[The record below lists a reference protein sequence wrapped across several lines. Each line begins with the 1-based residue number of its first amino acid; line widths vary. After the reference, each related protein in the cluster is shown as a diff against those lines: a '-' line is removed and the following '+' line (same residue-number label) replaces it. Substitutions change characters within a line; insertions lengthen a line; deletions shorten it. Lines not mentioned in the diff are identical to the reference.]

1 MLRAYLFILAGLFLF
16 PCSQVEAADITPA
29 PQARPSSVTS
39 PQDLEAI
46 YVMADQGD
54 AGSQN
59 YLGFLYATG
68 QTVAKDE
75 KTAFGWFQKAADQ
88 GHPEALGNLAM
99 MYEKGLGVEKNLR
112 TALALHRQAAMA
124 GYSISMKR
132 LASLYETGVM
142 GEERDPIKA
151 EMWKTR
157 YKETLKASAP
167 AAIDAAPR
175 QAAGK
180 ALATAQVEKPA
191 SLKPAT
197 SSAKTSP
204 QAATASAPG
213 DTQAQ
218 PVSPS
223 SLNRASAASTPYF
236 IQVGGKATARETMEV
251 TQKIVEKNLLPQ
263 NKKIELVNPDGKSYL
278 INIGPFADEH
288 QAAPYKAKIMALLN
302 VAPPP
307 DPAPRPPVQAAPAQT
322 AAAPPKAPVV
332 PAMAIPSQ
340 AQATQPLPA
349 VKTGS
354 GGREKHHYVEVS
366 GKATAREATELI
378 RKIVE
383 RGLLPRNMHVELVN
397 PEADNY
403 RIRIGPFA
411 DAVDAA
417 PQMAKTN
424 APVKSTL
431 TPPNTPMDT
440 SQELLPVTQAG
451 TQPVPGASSSSA
463 QKQAIAPVQP
473 KPLPV
478 TAPKVVATPVASD
491 ISPKLVPMPVAIPQR
506 QEIDTPQIA
515 SVAVPKIEAATAAGD
530 VPAMFAEGKPAATK
544 TVRGRYYYILLNA
557 QNTFEDSMFLTQFL
571 FTKELVHE
579 TRRVKIENL
588 DGQNFHVSIGP
599 FSDIREANQQLQK
612 INQQTFLESS
622 IVTLETRVPVSGDGD
637 YQPFI
642 QIKIPGTLGNAVTLT
657 QALVENELFA
667 PKLFVEI
674 AKFGAGNYLL
684 RYGPFKGIKE
694 SDQGIQYL
702 KKQFRVSPITI
713 NLERLVPVDGKQ

>member
-1 MLRAYLFILAGLFLF
+1 MLRAYPFILACLFLF
-16 PCSQVEAADITPA
+16 PGSQVKAAAPLPA
-29 PQARPSSVTS
+29 PQARTSSVTS

-46 YVMADQGD
+46 FAMADQGD
-54 AGSQN
+54 AGAQN

-68 QTVAKDE
+68 QTVTKDE

-99 MYEKGLGVEKNLR
+99 MYENGLGVEKSLPM
-112 TALALHRQAAMA
+112 ALVLHRQAAMA
-124 GYSISMKR
+124 GYAISMKR
-132 LASLYETGVM
+132 LAGLYETGVM

-157 YKETLKASAP
+157 YKETLKGSAP
-167 AAIDAAPR
+167 AERDAAPF

-180 ALATAQVEKPA
+180 ALATAQAERPA
-191 SLKPAT
+191 TLKPAT
-197 SSAKTSP
+197 SLTKTP
-204 QAATASAPG
+204 PLAATASAPG

-223 SLNRASAASTPYF
+223 SSNRASAAFAPYF
-236 IQVGGKATARETMEV
+236 IQVGGKATAREAMEV

-278 INIGPFADEH
+278 INIGPFADEQ

-307 DPAPRPPVQAAPAQT
+307 SPAPRSPAQAVPAQT
-322 AAAPPKAPVV
+322 TAAPPKTPVA

-349 VKTGS
+349 AKTGS
-354 GGREKHHYVEVS
+354 GEREKHHYVEVS

-383 RGLLPRNMHVELVN
+383 KGLLPKKMHVELVN

-403 RIRIGPFA
+403 RIRIGPFT
-411 DAVDAA
+411 DAVDA
-417 PQMAKTN
+417 QTAKTN
-424 APVKSTL
+424 APVKSAL

-440 SQELLPVTQAG
+440 SQELLPVTQARK
-451 TQPVPGASSSSA
+451 QPELGAPASPA
-463 QKQAIAPVQP
+463 QKQALAPVQP
-473 KPLPV
+473 APLPV
-478 TAPKVVATPVASD
+478 TASKVVPVPVASN
-491 ISPKLVPMPVAIPQR
+491 IPL
-506 QEIDTPQIA
+506 EA
-515 SVAVPKIEAATAAGD
+515 PKIEAAKAAND
-530 VPAMFAEGKPAATK
+530 VPAKFAEGKPAATK

-557 QNTFEDSMFLTQFL
+557 KNTFEDSMFLTQFL

-612 INQQTFLESS
+612 INQQAFLESS
-622 IVTLETRVPVSGDGD
+622 IVALETHVPVSGDGD

-642 QIKIPGTLGNAVTLT
+642 QIKTPGALDNAVKLT
-657 QALVENELFA
+657 QALVEKELLA

-674 AKFGAGNYLL
+674 AKFGASNYLV

>member
-1 MLRAYLFILAGLFLF
+1 MLRVYLSILAGLFLF
-16 PCSQVEAADITPA
+16 PGSQVEAADIPPA

-39 PQDLEAI
+39 SQDLEAI

-68 QTVAKDE
+68 QAVAKDE
-75 KTAFGWFQKAADQ
+75 KTAFSWFQKAADQ
-88 GHPEALGNLAM
+88 DHPEALGNLAM

-132 LASLYETGVM
+132 LASLYETGVI

-167 AAIDAAPR
+167 AASDVAPR

-180 ALATAQVEKPA
+180 ALVMAQAEKPA
-191 SLKPAT
+191 TLKPAT

-223 SLNRASAASTPYF
+223 SSNRASAASTPYF
-236 IQVGGKATARETMEV
+236 VSGRASARETMEV

-278 INIGPFADEH
+278 INIGPFADEQ

-307 DPAPRPPVQAAPAQT
+307 DPAPRPPAQAVPAQT
-322 AAAPPKAPVV
+322 TAAPPKTPVA

-349 VKTGS
+349 AKTGS
-354 GGREKHHYVEVS
+354 GEREKHHYVEVS
-366 GKATAREATELI
+366 GKTTAREATELI

-383 RGLLPRNMHVELVN
+383 KGLLPKKMHVELVN

-411 DAVDAA
+411 DAVDA
-417 PQMAKTN
+417 QTAKTN
-424 APVKSTL
+424 APVKSAL

-440 SQELLPVTQAG
+440 SQELLPVTQAWK
-451 TQPVPGASSSSA
+451 QPEPGAPASPA

-473 KPLPV
+473 SLLAIAASK
-478 TAPKVVATPVASD
+478 AVAAPVASN
-491 ISPKLVPMPVAIPQR
+491 IPL
-506 QEIDTPQIA
+506 A
-515 SVAVPKIEAATAAGD
+515 APKIEAAKAAND
-530 VPAMFAEGKPAATK
+530 VPAKFAEGKPIATK

-579 TRRVKIENL
+579 TRRVKIQNL
-588 DGQNFHVSIGP
+588 DGKNFHVSIGP
-599 FSDIREANQQLQK
+599 FNDIREANQQLQK
-612 INQQTFLESS
+612 INQQTFLEST
-622 IVTLETRVPVSGDGD
+622 IVALETHAPVSGDGD

-642 QIKIPGTLGNAVTLT
+642 QIKTPGALDNAVKLT
-657 QALVENELFA
+657 QALVEKDLLA

-674 AKFGAGNYLL
+674 AKFGASNYLV

-713 NLERLVPVDGKQ
+713 NLERLVPADDKQ